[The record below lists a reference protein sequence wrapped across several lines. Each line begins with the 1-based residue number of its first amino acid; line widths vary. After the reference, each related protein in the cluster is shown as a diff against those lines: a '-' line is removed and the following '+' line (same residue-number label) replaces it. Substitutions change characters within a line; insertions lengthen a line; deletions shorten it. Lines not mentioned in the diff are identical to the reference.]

1 MEEYRTMAFSCAL
14 SHLFLTTTM
23 TPDHIRN
30 IAIIAHVDHGKTTL
44 VDALLRQSE
53 SFRVKS
59 DTVGLIMDSNEL
71 EKERGITIF
80 SKNASVR
87 YRDLKINIV
96 DTPGHADFGGEVE
109 RIMSMVNGA
118 ILLVDAKDGPM
129 PQTKFVLKKAL
140 EAGHRIIVV
149 INKIDLAEAR
159 PDWVLNE
166 TFDLFVE
173 LGATDEQADF
183 PVIYASAVQGKAGKE
198 ADLSAMTNVEPLFDA
213 IVTSIPA
220 PVVHNAALQLL
231 VVNVTYDSYK
241 GHIAIG
247 PLLSGA
253 LAKNQSVMRIKTDGT
268 MIPSKTTAVMTFD
281 GLSRVEVEAVE
292 AGDIVAVAGIEDVK
306 IGETIADVENPAAL
320 PPISIDEPT
329 VKMRFAVNTSPFF
342 GKEGTFSTA
351 RQLKE
356 RLAREML
363 MDVALRVEQAEKSDS
378 SFTVS
383 GRGELHLSILIEKMR
398 REGYEFQVSRPEVI
412 EKEENGKTLE
422 PFEYVFMECPEA
434 AVGSVIQKLGNRKG
448 EMVDMKVHRETAHL
462 HFLVSTRGLMG
473 YRTEFLTDTKGEG
486 ILNTLF
492 HGYLPTSGELKTER
506 RGSLVAFESGV
517 SNLYGLLGAQER
529 GRLFIGS
536 GVPVYEGMVV
546 GQHAKAGDLAVNI
559 CKSKRLSNMRSKGD
573 GTAEHFD
580 TPTTFSLEENIEYLG
595 DDELLEVTP
604 KSLRLRKAILKKL
617 ERKRA
622 GYLES

>member
-1 MEEYRTMAFSCAL
+1 
-14 SHLFLTTTM
+14 M
-23 TPDHIRN
+23 TSSQIRN

-80 SKNASVR
+80 SKNAAVK
-87 YRDLKINIV
+87 YRDFKINIV

-159 PDWVLNE
+159 PDWVLDQ

-198 ADLSAMTNVEPLFDA
+198 ADLSIMTNVQPLFDA

-220 PVVHNAALQLL
+220 PIIRETPLQML

-247 PLLSGA
+247 PLRSGTLTA
-253 LAKNQSVMRIKTDGT
+253 NQPVMRIKTDGT
-268 MIPSKTTAVMTFD
+268 MIPSKTTAVITFD
-281 GLSRVEVEAVE
+281 GLNRVETASVE
-292 AGDIVAVAGIEDVK
+292 AGDIVAVAGIENVK
-306 IGETIADVENPAAL
+306 IGETIADATNPIAL

-356 RLAREML
+356 RLEREML
-363 MDVALRVEQAEKSDS
+363 MDVALHVEQSEQSDS

-398 REGYEFQVSRPEVI
+398 REGYELQVSKPEVI
-412 EKEENGKTLE
+412 LKEEHGKTLE
-422 PFEYVFMECPEA
+422 PFEDVFIECPEA

-448 EMVDMKVHRETAHL
+448 EMVDMKMDRGRAHL

-492 HGYLPTSGELKTER
+492 HGYLPVAGELKTER
-506 RGSLVAFESGV
+506 RGSLVAFESGE

-529 GRLFIGS
+529 GKLFIGP
-536 GVPVYEGMVV
+536 GVAVYEGMIV
-546 GQHAKAGDLAVNI
+546 GQHAKGGDLAVNV
-559 CKSKRLSNMRSKGD
+559 CKSKRLSNMRSKGE
-573 GTAEHFD
+573 GTADHFD
-580 TPTTFSLEENIEYLG
+580 TPRKLSLEENIEYLG

-604 KSLRLRKAILKKL
+604 KSLRLRKAILNKL
-617 ERKRA
+617 ERRRLRA
-622 GYLES
+622 HERDGVILSETVSS

>member
-1 MEEYRTMAFSCAL
+1 
-14 SHLFLTTTM
+14 
-23 TPDHIRN
+23 
-30 IAIIAHVDHGKTTL
+30 
-44 VDALLRQSE
+44 
-53 SFRVKS
+53 
-59 DTVGLIMDSNEL
+59 
-71 EKERGITIF
+71 
-80 SKNASVR
+80 
-87 YRDLKINIV
+87 
-96 DTPGHADFGGEVE
+96 
-109 RIMSMVNGA
+109 
-118 ILLVDAKDGPM
+118 
-129 PQTKFVLKKAL
+129 
-140 EAGHRIIVV
+140 
-149 INKIDLAEAR
+149 
-159 PDWVLNE
+159 
-166 TFDLFVE
+166 
-173 LGATDEQADF
+173 
-183 PVIYASAVQGKAGKE
+183 
-198 ADLSAMTNVEPLFDA
+198 
-213 IVTSIPA
+213 
-220 PVVHNAALQLL
+220 
-231 VVNVTYDSYK
+231 
-241 GHIAIG
+241 
-247 PLLSGA
+247 
-253 LAKNQSVMRIKTDGT
+253 
-268 MIPSKTTAVMTFD
+268 
-281 GLSRVEVEAVE
+281 
-292 AGDIVAVAGIEDVK
+292 
-306 IGETIADVENPAAL
+306 
-320 PPISIDEPT
+320 
-329 VKMRFAVNTSPFF
+329 
-342 GKEGTFSTA
+342 
-351 RQLKE
+351 
-356 RLAREML
+356 ML

-422 PFEYVFMECPEA
+422 PIEDVFMECPEA

-473 YRTEFLTDTKGEG
+473 YRTELLTDTKGEG
-486 ILNTLF
+486 IMNTLF
-492 HGYLPTSGELKTER
+492 HGYLPTSGELKSER